1 MADEQE
7 YYIDEDGNVKVLY
20 TESQFE
26 PIPAG
31 EYDLVVQ
38 DVQVKTGQDSGDP
51 YFAFEFRTSDTDPE
65 FDNKVVWENISPK
78 TAWRITALLESVY
91 GPMDLE
97 EGDEMEF
104 NVFDLFGATFRARVG
119 LEEVQKGTR
128 KGEMRNNIARF
139 VTQGEVAEI
148 AEAAPS
154 KKGTRKRKTP
164 AKKAA
169 TKKKAGARR
178 SSKK

>member
-1 MADEQE
+1 
-7 YYIDEDGNVKVLY
+7 
-20 TESQFE
+20 
-26 PIPAG
+26 
-31 EYDLVVQ
+31 
-38 DVQVKTGQDSGDP
+38 
-51 YFAFEFRTSDTDPE
+51 
-65 FDNKVVWENISPK
+65 
-78 TAWRITALLESVY
+78 
-91 GPMDLE
+91 
-97 EGDEMEF
+97 
-104 NVFDLFGATFRARVG
+104 VG